1 MLGAFVDY
9 VLPLMMSGEFM
20 QLSPSQ
26 LLLIF
31 LALRLIQHMLERGLA
46 YANRSYYLDRS
57 RQAAAQQALGI
68 GDADMQRT
76 VAYTEDKYRFATVS
90 GAVMLPLTVLFL
102 AFGGLGKIEQVATTA
117 SASLGGGSLL
127 TGLFFFAVLG
137 LLSSVVSLPF
147 DYYRIFSIEQRHGF
161 NRQTPRGFW
170 LDRLKGLLLALLLG
184 GLVLSG
190 LLWIMESAGPR
201 WWLWAWVAMS
211 LFSVLTAWIYPTFL
225 APIFNKF
232 SKIEDAELSQAI
244 DALAAKVG
252 FHTAG
257 VFVMDASKRS
267 SHGNAYFTG
276 VFGKKRIVLFD
287 TLVQSLKTSEVVAVL
302 AHELGHF
309 KLRHV
314 RWALIRGVAT
324 TGLMF
329 WLLSLA
335 LPRTEFYSSFAL
347 SGVSNYGAL
356 IVFSMWFGLID
367 FYLAPAS
374 NWLSRR
380 NEFAADAFAV
390 QQVGGAEEL
399 ARALLK
405 LRETSHAM
413 PLSHPL
419 YSSVYHSHPPLLER
433 LRAMGYS

>member
-1 MLGAFVDY
+1 
-9 VLPLMMSGEFM
+9 M
-20 QLSPSQ
+20 QFSPTQ
-26 LLLIF
+26 LLLLF
-31 LALRLIQHMLERGLA
+31 LVLRLVQHMLERTLA
-46 YANRSYYLDRS
+46 YANRAYYLDRD
-57 RQAAAQQALGI
+57 RQLSAQKALSI
-68 GDADMQRT
+68 SDDDMRRT

-90 GAVMLPLTVLFL
+90 SAVMLPITVLFL
-102 AFGGLGKIEQVATTA
+102 AFGGLGKIEQVASAASTA
-117 SASLGGGSLL
+117 IGGGSLL
-127 TGLFFFAVLG
+127 TGLIFFALLG
-137 LLSSVVSLPF
+137 LLSSLIGLPF
-147 DYYRIFSIEQRHGF
+147 DYYRIFSIEERHGF
-161 NRQTPRGFW
+161 NRQTRRGFW
-170 LDRLKGLLLALLLG
+170 LDHLKGMLLGVILGGALLAA
-184 GLVLSG
+184 
-190 LLWIMESAGPR
+190 LLWIMESAGAR
-201 WWLWAWVAMS
+201 WWIWAWVTIS

-232 SKIEDAELSQAI
+232 NKIEDAELSQAI

-287 TLVQSLKTSEVVAVL
+287 TLVQALKTSEVVAVL

-335 LPRTEFYSSFAL
+335 LPREEFYTSFAL

-356 IVFSMWFGLID
+356 IVFGLWFGLID

-380 NEFAADAFAV
+380 NEFAADAFARE
-390 QQVGGAEEL
+390 QIGGSEEL